1 MTGGRRDVAWRPM
14 RLALVGLLALG
25 TVSLLGFTFG
35 SGGKSEPS
43 SAPSA
48 RAPFPGVPAYI
59 AGYKRWPKHNRRP
72 IPPRTSDPHD
82 SQKNIY
88 VSKPLRRD
96 QKRYAVG
103 TIIVKEGRE
112 PGTKFVKL
120 VAVMRKIRGFSRQH
134 NDWQFIEWSRQS
146 RDSRFTEVARGTV
159 CYSCHVGA
167 RSRDYVWFKPRR

>member
-1 MTGGRRDVAWRPM
+1 MAPM
-14 RLALVGLLALG
+14 RAALVGLLALG
-25 TVSLLGFTFG
+25 AVSLLGFTFG

-88 VSKPLRRD
+88 VSKPLRRG
-96 QKRYAVG
+96 QKRYAFG

>member
-1 MTGGRRDVAWRPM
+1 MAPM
-14 RLALVGLLALG
+14 RAALVGLLTLG

-35 SGGKSEPS
+35 SGGKSESS
-43 SAPSA
+43 SAPAA
-48 RAPFPGVPAYI
+48 RAPFPGVPTYI
-59 AGYKRWPKHNRRP
+59 AGYKRWAKHNRRA
-72 IPPRTSDPHD
+72 IPPRASDPHD
-82 SQKNIY
+82 SEKNIY
-88 VSKPLRRD
+88 VSKPLKRS

-120 VAVMRKIRGFSRQH
+120 VAVMRKIRGFNRQH

-146 RDSRFTEVARGTV
+146 RDSRFTEVARGPV

>member
-1 MTGGRRDVAWRPM
+1 M
-14 RLALVGLLALG
+14 RAAFAGLLALG
-25 TVSLLGFTFG
+25 ALSLVGFRFA
-35 SGGKSEPS
+35 SSENSETS

-59 AGYKRWPKHNRRP
+59 AGYTRWPKHNRRP
-72 IPPRTSDPHD
+72 VPPRRSDPHD

-88 VSKPLRRD
+88 VSKPLRRG

-120 VAVMRKIRGFSRQH
+120 IAIMRKIRGFNRQH
-134 NDWQFIEWSRQS
+134 NDWQFIEWSRPS
-146 RDSRFTEVARGTV
+146 RDSRFTEVARGAV

-167 RSRDYVWFKPRR
+167 RSRDYVWFKPQR

>member
-1 MTGGRRDVAWRPM
+1 MAPM
-14 RLALVGLLALG
+14 RAALVGLLALG
-25 TVSLLGFTFG
+25 AVSLLGFTFG

-43 SAPSA
+43 SAPSG

-72 IPPRTSDPHD
+72 IPPRASDPHD

-88 VSKPLRRD
+88 VSKPLKRG
-96 QKRYAVG
+96 QKRYGVG

-120 VAVMRKIRGFSRQH
+120 VAVMRKIRGFNRQH

-167 RSRDYVWFKPRR
+167 RARDYVWFKRRR